1 MRACA
6 FSTIYSARLVVFAAS
21 GSLTMSYY
29 LTLIGTRDN
38 PLYETEI
45 TPKTASTSST
55 GSGIFSTSSNAGA
68 AAGGSATESG
78 SGSGMFGGLLSRI
91 PTTGSALTGGSSATA
106 GTSGSPAAAQA
117 QSAAAA
123 KRKQRYELQMIAH
136 SALDTIEDAL
146 ITSPYLYL
154 KSIDRIQE
162 YTTSCFVV
170 PGNVKFVLL
179 HEHKHEDGIKS
190 FFLELWEAYLKVAMN
205 PFQDANAPIDNP
217 TFDARVRAA
226 AKKFL

>member
-1 MRACA
+1 
-6 FSTIYSARLVVFAAS
+6 
-21 GSLTMSYY
+21 MSYY

-45 TPKTASTSST
+45 TPKLASSFSSSGTSPSYPTNSNST
-55 GSGIFSTSSNAGA
+55 PSSAESGG
-68 AAGGSATESG
+68 GGSS
-78 SGSGMFGGLLSRI
+78 MFGGLLARI
-91 PTTGSALTGGSSATA
+91 PTTTLTSNSAGSTAGASGAASGGVGGS
-106 GTSGSPAAAQA
+106 GGS
-117 QSAAAA
+117 
-123 KRKQRYELQMIAH
+123 RKKRYELQMIAH

-170 PGNVKFVLL
+170 PGNIKMVLL
-179 HEHKHEDGIKS
+179 HEHKLEEGIKS
-190 FFLELWEAYLKVAMN
+190 FFLDVWESYLKVMMN
-205 PFQDANAPIDNP
+205 PFQDANSPIENAS
-217 TFDARVRAA
+217 FDAKVRAA